1 MNAVVLSLTARQLL
15 SRRRTMLMAGFAL
28 LPVAV
33 AVVFRF
39 AGDTGTDAAEFTS
52 EGILAALVV
61 STLLPLV
68 ALVMGTAALGAE
80 IEDGT
85 AVYLLA
91 KPVSRREIVLSK
103 LVPAWA
109 VTSALVVPVAVAAG
123 FIGMG
128 GEEPGLVA
136 AYAVGTALGGLVYCA
151 IFLAASV
158 LTSRALIAGLVYVF
172 IWENTVTRL
181 FQGTRVLSVRQYIA
195 GVVDLLSDVPEQVL
209 DAKLGGLE
217 ALVLMVAV
225 GSLAI
230 AVAVRRLERFE
241 IGESS

>member
-15 SRRRTMLMAGFAL
+15 SRRRTLLMAGFAL

-39 AGDTGTDAAEFTS
+39 AGDSETDPAEFTS
-52 EGILAALVV
+52 KAVLGALVV

-91 KPVSRREIVLSK
+91 KPISRQEIVLSK
-103 LVPAWA
+103 LLPAWA
-109 VTSALVVPVAVAAG
+109 VTSALVVPVVVAGG

-128 GEEPGLVA
+128 GDEPGLVA

-158 LTSRALIAGLVYVF
+158 ITSRALIAGLVYVF

-181 FQGTRVLSVRQYIA
+181 FQGTRVLSVRHYIS
-195 GVVDLLSDVPEQVL
+195 GVVDLLSNVPDRVL
-209 DAKLGGLE
+209 DAKLGGFE

-225 GSLAI
+225 GALATLY
-230 AVAVRRLERFE
+230 AVRRLERFE